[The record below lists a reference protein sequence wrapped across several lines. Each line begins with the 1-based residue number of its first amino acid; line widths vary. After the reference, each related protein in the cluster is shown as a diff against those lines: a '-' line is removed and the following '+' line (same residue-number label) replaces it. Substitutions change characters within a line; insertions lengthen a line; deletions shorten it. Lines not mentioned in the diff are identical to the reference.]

1 MTDMNEEID
10 RLVHLCNV
18 VKAQNVALTHALA
31 SVLAVLPDEMREAI
45 EEEYDI
51 RCTTFQTVVNDGKTE
66 LEALTI
72 QREQFAVV
80 SKRIFHL

>member
-1 MTDMNEEID
+1 MDEEID
-10 RLVHLCNV
+10 KLAELYNII
-18 VKAQNVALTHALA
+18 KAQNVALTHALA

-66 LEALTI
+66 LDALSI